1 MDINIFGV
9 ILFVAALVDVIVGCE
24 LVLLLEATKPLEETG
39 GRDVVDVVGNSEF
52 SDVAGMLTL
61 GEV

>member
-1 MDINIFGV
+1 M
-9 ILFVAALVDVIVGCE
+9 ILFVAPLVDVIVGCE
-24 LVLLLEATKPLEETG
+24 VVLLESTKPLEGTG
-39 GRDVVDVVGNSEF
+39 GRDVVAVVGNSEF